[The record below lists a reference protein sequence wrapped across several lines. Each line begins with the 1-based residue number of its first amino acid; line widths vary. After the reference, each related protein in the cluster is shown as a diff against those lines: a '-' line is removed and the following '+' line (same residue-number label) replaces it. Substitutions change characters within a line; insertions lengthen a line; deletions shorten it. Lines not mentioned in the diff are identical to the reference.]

1 MTPNFLQKFIL
12 QRGIQGWACS
22 GVGGKWWVNLK
33 CHSSAVEVW
42 LSLGSLLRATVLGS
56 LQASPEAPA
65 SSMAPRN
72 KHGLWPSSSSL
83 PHLCSSWFC
92 RSPLRVSLPFSQ
104 AAVLLPMF
112 EDTGKVFFQIPGDI
126 PGRRVCCGLSPEL
139 CSNSE
144 WLVCSFNFQLCQRKI
159 FLDTWSL
166 SVRALTRH
174 VKVARKSVMIIL
186 SFYFF

>member
-1 MTPNFLQKFIL
+1 M
-12 QRGIQGWACS
+12 
-22 GVGGKWWVNLK
+22 
-33 CHSSAVEVW
+33 
-42 LSLGSLLRATVLGS
+42 LGS

-92 RSPLRVSLPFSQ
+92 VPLCPRAPLRVSLPFSQ
-104 AAVLLPMF
+104 ATVLLPMF
-112 EDTGKVFFQIPGDI
+112 EDTGKVFFQTPGDI

-139 CSNSE
+139 CSNLE
-144 WLVCSFNFQLCQRKI
+144 RFVCSFNFQLCQRKI